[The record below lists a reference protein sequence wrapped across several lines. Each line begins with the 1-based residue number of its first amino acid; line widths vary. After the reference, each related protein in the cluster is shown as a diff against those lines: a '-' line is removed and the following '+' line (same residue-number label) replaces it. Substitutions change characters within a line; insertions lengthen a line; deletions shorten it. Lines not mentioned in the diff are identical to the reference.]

1 MQLKISDPMK
11 GSIFVFISAFMY
23 ATLPILTKLAFQYGL
38 TPSAAIFYRYL
49 FAFILLFLYLKLWKK
64 EPVIAPSLKVIL
76 QGLFLVAGSVL
87 FFYALQ
93 YIAASIG
100 SIIFFTH
107 PIIVAF
113 LAILIYKENLN
124 LKLAAGLL
132 LALAGIILVSGIFS
146 TSVTITPFGLMLAMI
161 SSICYA
167 CFALL
172 GQYNVANASPFAL
185 TATFTLT
192 GALIVPLVFFRDLH
206 FITSLTWP
214 QVLICLAMAL
224 LNTVLSISFYLKG
237 MKLIGATRASLISS
251 LEPVITV
258 ILAMLLLN
266 EVLSP
271 LEAAGAVLVL
281 ISLYL
286 AMSSQSKDSREQ
298 EFRMIAK
305 E

>member
-1 MQLKISDPMK
+1 MQLKLSDSVK

-23 ATLPILTKLAFQYGL
+23 ATLPILTKLAFQNGL
-38 TPSAAIFYRYL
+38 SPSSAIFYRYL
-49 FAFILLFLYLKLWKK
+49 FAFILLFIYLKSYKK
-64 EPVIAPSLKVIL
+64 ETVIIPSLKVIV
-76 QGLFLVAGSVL
+76 QGLFLVAGSVSY
-87 FFYALQ
+87 FYALQ
-93 YIAASIG
+93 SIAASTG

-107 PIIVAF
+107 PIIVAV
-113 LAILIYKENLN
+113 LAILIYKEKINV
-124 LKLAAGLL
+124 KLAAGLF
-132 LALAGIILVSGIFS
+132 LALMGIILVSGIFS
-146 TSVTITPFGLMLAMI
+146 ASVTIAPFGLMLAMI

-172 GQYNVANASPFAL
+172 GQSNVAQASPIAL

-192 GALIVPLVFFRDLH
+192 GALIVPLIFFRDMH

-214 QVLICLAMAL
+214 QVLICLTMAL
-224 LNTVLSISFYLKG
+224 FNTVLSISFYLKG

-251 LEPVITV
+251 LEPVLTV

-266 EVLSP
+266 EVLSL

-286 AMSSQSKDSREQ
+286 AVSSHSKDSPEQ
-298 EFRMIAK
+298 EFSMIAN